1 MFIKNRIK
9 PKQQIF
15 RITLVFQ
22 FNLVIPFLLF
32 IRPVIH
38 LASETYN
45 TRLFQIM
52 KGKTLESL
60 VRGETKSRKW
70 LSGKL
75 LSEID
80 TKIFLKKYE
89 FNQRGVVTKTDLELK
104 KF

>member
-1 MFIKNRIK
+1 
-9 PKQQIF
+9 
-15 RITLVFQ
+15 
-22 FNLVIPFLLF
+22 
-32 IRPVIH
+32 
-38 LASETYN
+38 
-45 TRLFQIM
+45 M

-89 FNQRGVVTKTDLELK
+89 FNQRGIVTKTEVELK